1 MKTKV
6 FGIGLQKTGTS
17 SLGKV
22 LKTFGYNVNQ
32 TDYVMMTKLMEG
44 DKEPIRQRAEEFDG
58 FEDNPWPIV
67 YKDLDNWFPG
77 SKFILTIRDK
87 DNWLKSIIKHYGKK
101 TFEFEQWYYGVDYP
115 IGNEAVYV
123 DKFEKHNKEVLEYFK
138 DRPDDLLVVDWEKG
152 DKWDKICPFL
162 GVEIPSEP
170 FPHLNRNKTL
180 MDKVKK
186 KYRGGLIRLKK
197 MINNG

>member
-1 MKTKV
+1 MENKV

-17 SLGKV
+17 SLGKA

-32 TDYVMMTKLMEG
+32 TDYAMMNKLMEG
-44 DKEPIRQRAEEFDG
+44 DKESIRKRAEEFNG

-67 YKDLDNWFPG
+67 FKDLDEWFPG
-77 SKFILTIRDK
+77 SKFILTVRDK

-101 TFEFEQWYYGVDYP
+101 TFEFEKWYYGVDYP
-115 IGNEAVYV
+115 VGNEEVYIQ
-123 DKFEKHNKEVLEYFK
+123 KFENHNKEVIEYFK

-152 DKWDKICPFL
+152 DKWDKLCPFL
-162 GVEIPSEP
+162 GVDIPEEP
-170 FPHLNRNKTL
+170 FPHLNRNKTF
-180 MDKVKK
+180 MDKVTK

-197 MINNG
+197 MMGKA